1 MKTIRIFTMAAAALI
16 LAACGNE
23 EFIENVEN
31 GAAEQLVPMTFTANM
46 PQTRTYL
53 SGGTNV
59 HWSKGDEIALWDNT
73 DKRKFTATEI
83 DGSSAT
89 FTGMANSNYRYA
101 AFYPYSAVKAREA
114 VTFTFTLPAKQTA
127 KWKSFANNLA
137 PSFALVEAPETNLQ
151 FKNVCALVK
160 FYLGLTAI
168 DVKTVSLVARN
179 GEVLAGDLK
188 YKFTDE
194 SVVGAE
200 SNTSSRIDLSGP
212 FEPAIDYYFVV
223 RPCTLAEG
231 FSLYVEYNDGTL
243 KRTEVRKP
251 VTLKAGQILDIGA
264 PKNLRPYISQAIL
277 PEEMGTPNGDGSV
290 TLSDDDLIALEEI
303 KRLNLS
309 NKGLTN
315 LYGIEVYSN
324 LKYLT
329 CNDNP
334 GLTKIDVRNLT
345 KLEDLEC
352 ERNAALTELKVNG
365 LSNLKTLGCNQNQ
378 LTSLDLTGLTNLR
391 TLSCSQNQLTSLDLT
406 GLTSLEIF
414 YCHENKLTELD
425 ISMLPA
431 LNMLVCGK
439 QELPSS
445 ADFLHLYMTEEQ
457 YSGIWCNHNQGWAEN
472 VGVVA
477 YVK

>member
-59 HWSKGDEIALWDNT
+59 HWSEGDEIALWDNT

-89 FTGMANSNYRYA
+89 FTGEANSNNRYA
-101 AFYPYSAVKAREA
+101 AFYPYSAVKACDG

-127 KWKSFANNLA
+127 KKYSFANNLA
-137 PSFALVEAPETNLQ
+137 PSFALVEAPDTDLQ

-160 FYLGLTAI
+160 FYIGLSAI

-212 FEPAIDYYFVV
+212 FEPAINYYFVV

-231 FSLYVEYNDGTL
+231 FSLLVEYNDGTL
-243 KRTEVRKP
+243 KRTDVRKP

-264 PKNLRPYISQAIL
+264 PKNLGPYISQAIL
-277 PEEMGTPNGDGSV
+277 PEGMGTPNGDGSV
-290 TLSDDDLIALEEI
+290 TLSDDEKEQLKAIERLDLSAEGV
-303 KRLNLS
+303 K
-309 NKGLTN
+309 N

-324 LKYLT
+324 LKYLFCT
-329 CNDNP
+329 DNP
-334 GLTKIDVRNLT
+334 GLTKIDVRKLT
-345 KLEDLEC
+345 KLETLDC
-352 ERNAALTELKVNG
+352 KRSALTELNVTG
-365 LSNLKTLGCNQNQ
+365 LTNLRTLNCTENQ

-391 TLSCSQNQLTSLDLT
+391 TLSCSSNKLSELNLT

-414 YCHENKLTELD
+414 YCDKNWLTSLD

-431 LNMLVCGK
+431 LTTLRCGSQKEGSIWLRLV
-439 QELPSS
+439 
-445 ADFLHLYMTEEQ
+445 MTQDQ
-457 YSGIWCNHNQGWAEN
+457 YTTMWPYNEGFEGNEN
-472 VGVVA
+472 VTPS
-477 YVK
+477 VKK

>member
-59 HWSKGDEIALWDNT
+59 HWSEGDEIALWDNT

-89 FTGMANSNYRYA
+89 FTGEANSYYRYA

-160 FYLGLTAI
+160 FNLNLTAT

-200 SNTSSRIDLSGP
+200 SNISSRIDLSGT
-212 FEPAIDYYFVV
+212 FEPAADYYFVV

-231 FSLYVEYNDGTL
+231 FSLVIEYNDGSL

-264 PKNLRPYISQAIL
+264 PKNLGPYISQAIL
-277 PEEMGTPNGDGSV
+277 PEGMGTPNGDGSV
-290 TLSDDDLIALEEI
+290 TLSELDLIALEKIE
-303 KRLNLS
+303 RLDLSGKGLKNLS
-309 NKGLTN
+309 
-315 LYGIEVYSN
+315 GIEVYSN

-329 CNDNP
+329 CTHNKN
-334 GLTKIDVRNLT
+334 LTKIDVRKLT
-345 KLEDLEC
+345 KLETLYC
-352 ERNAALTELKVNG
+352 ESCALTELKVNG
-365 LSNLKTLGCNQNQ
+365 LSNLKRLSCEQNQ
-378 LTSLDLTGLTNLR
+378 LTELDLTGLSSLDLLDCYT
-391 TLSCSQNQLTSLDLT
+391 NQLTELNLS
-406 GLTSLEIF
+406 GLTSLVTLNC
-414 YCHENKLTELD
+414 YENKLTELD
-425 ISMLPA
+425 ITMLPA
-431 LNMLVCGK
+431 LNKLCCGK
-439 QELPSS
+439 QELPSGGD
-445 ADFLHLYMTEEQ
+445 ALFLYMTKEQ
-457 YSGIWCNHNQGWAEN
+457 YSTMWLDNRGWAEN
-472 VGVVA
+472 EGVRA
-477 YVK
+477 YKK

>member
-59 HWSKGDEIALWDNT
+59 HWSEGDEIALWDNT

-160 FYLGLTAI
+160 FYIGLSAI

-231 FSLYVEYNDGTL
+231 FSLLVEYNDGTL

-264 PKNLRPYISQAIL
+264 PKNLGPYISQAIL
-277 PEEMGTPNGDGSV
+277 PEGMGTPNGDGSV
-290 TLSDDDLIALEEI
+290 TLSELDLIALEEI
-303 KRLNLS
+303 EGLDLS
-309 NKGLTN
+309 GKGLKN

-324 LKYLT
+324 LKYLF
-329 CNDNP
+329 CSGNKS
-334 GLTKIDVRNLT
+334 LTKIDVRKLT
-345 KLEDLEC
+345 KLETLEC
-352 ERNAALTELKVNG
+352 ESCALTELNVTG
-365 LSNLKTLGCNQNQ
+365 LTNLRRLSCAENQ

-406 GLTSLEIF
+406 GLTSLAIF
-414 YCHENKLTELD
+414 YCHENRMTHLD
-425 ISMLPA
+425 ITMLPA
-431 LNMLVCGK
+431 LDKLMCGK
-439 QELPSS
+439 QTNGSQGQLI
-445 ADFLHLYMTEEQ
+445 LLMTSEQ
-457 YSGIWCNHNQGWAEN
+457 YTNMWSAQGYVEN
-472 VGVVA
+472 TGVLPVP
-477 YVK
+477 K

>member
-59 HWSKGDEIALWDNT
+59 HWSEGDEIALWDDT

-89 FTGMANSNYRYA
+89 FTGEANSNYRYA
-101 AFYPYSAVKAREA
+101 AFYPYSAVKACDG

-127 KWKSFANNLA
+127 KKTSFANNLA

-160 FYLGLTAI
+160 FRLGITAT

-188 YKFTDE
+188 YKFTDG

-200 SNTSSRIDLSGP
+200 SNISSRIDLSGP
-212 FEPAIDYYFVV
+212 FKPAIDYYFVV
-223 RPCTLAEG
+223 RPCTLTGG
-231 FSLYVEYNDGTL
+231 FNLYVEYNDGTL
-243 KRTEVRKP
+243 KRTDVRHS
-251 VTLKAGQILDIGA
+251 VRLEAGKILDIGG
-264 PKNLRPYISQAIL
+264 PKNLEPYISEAIV
-277 PEEMGTPNGDGSV
+277 PEGMGTPNGDGSV
-290 TLSDDDLIALEEI
+290 TLSNDEKEQLKARESLT
-303 KRLNLS
+303 LS
-309 NKGLTN
+309 GKGLTN

-324 LKYLT
+324 LKSLT
-329 CNDNP
+329 CTANP
-334 GLTKIDVRNLT
+334 GLTKIDVRKLT
-345 KLEDLEC
+345 KLEILEC
-352 ERNAALTELKVNG
+352 TRNGLTELKVNG
-365 LSNLKTLGCNQNQ
+365 LSNLRWFYCAENK
-378 LTSLDLTGLTNLR
+378 LTELDV
-391 TLSCSQNQLTSLDLT
+391 S
-406 GLTSLEIF
+406 GLTSLSRF
-414 YCHENKLTELD
+414 YCERNRLTSLNLAGLTSLLIFNCFENKLTELD

-431 LNMLVCGK
+431 LNKLRCGK
-439 QELPSS
+439 QELPSGVS
-445 ADFLHLYMTEEQ
+445 ALSLYMTEEQ
-457 YSGIWCNHNQGWAEN
+457 YSTMWPDNRGWTEN
-472 VGVVA
+472 YGVRA
-477 YVK
+477 YTK

>member
-59 HWSKGDEIALWDNT
+59 HWSEGDEIALWDNT

-89 FTGMANSNYRYA
+89 FTGEANSYYRYA
-101 AFYPYSAVKAREA
+101 AFYPYSAVKARDG

-127 KWKSFANNLA
+127 KWRSFANNLA

-160 FYLGLTAI
+160 FNLNLTAADI
-168 DVKTVSLVARN
+168 KTVSLVARN

-200 SNTSSRIDLSGP
+200 SNTRSRIDLSGP
-212 FEPAIDYYFVV
+212 FEPAADYYFVV

-231 FSLYVEYNDGTL
+231 FSLLIEYNDGTL

-264 PKNLRPYISQAIL
+264 PKNLGPYISQAIL
-277 PEEMGTPNGDGSV
+277 PEGMGTPNGDGSV
-290 TLSDDDLIALEEI
+290 TLSELDLIALEEI
-303 KRLNLS
+303 ERLDLS
-309 NKGLTN
+309 GKGLTN
-315 LYGIEVYSN
+315 LSGIEVYSN
-324 LKYLT
+324 LKYLYCT
-329 CNDNP
+329 HNKN
-334 GLTKIDVRNLT
+334 LTKIDVRKLT
-345 KLEDLEC
+345 KLETLYC
-352 ERNAALTELKVNG
+352 ASCALTELKVNG
-365 LSNLKTLGCNQNQ
+365 LSNLQRLSCELNQ
-378 LTSLDLTGLTNLR
+378 LTELDLTGLSSLDLLDCYT
-391 TLSCSQNQLTSLDLT
+391 NQLTELNLS
-406 GLTSLEIF
+406 GLTSLVTLNC
-414 YCHENKLTELD
+414 YENKLTELD

-431 LNMLVCGK
+431 LRKLRCGN
-439 QELPSS
+439 QYGNLR
-445 ADFLHLYMTEEQ
+445 LYMTEEQ
-457 YSGIWCNHNQGWAEN
+457 YSGMWETEKTFPDNLK
-472 VGVVA
+472 VGA
-477 YVK
+477 YIK

>member
-1 MKTIRIFTMAAAALI
+1 MAAAALI

-59 HWSKGDEIALWDNT
+59 HWSEGDEIALWDNT

-127 KWKSFANNLA
+127 KWRSFANNLA

-160 FYLGLTAI
+160 FYIGLSAI

-200 SNTSSRIDLSGP
+200 SRTSSRIDLSGP
-212 FEPAIDYYFVV
+212 FEPAADYYFVV

-231 FSLYVEYNDGTL
+231 FSLVIEYNDGTL

-264 PKNLRPYISQAIL
+264 PKNLGPYISQAIV
-277 PEEMGTPNGDGSV
+277 PEGMGTPNGDGSV
-290 TLSDDDLIALEEI
+290 TLSELDLIALEEI
-303 KRLNLS
+303 ERLDLS
-309 NKGLTN
+309 AKGLTN
-315 LYGIEVYSN
+315 LSGIEVYSN
-324 LKYLT
+324 LKYLYCT
-329 CNDNP
+329 GNKS
-334 GLTKIDVRNLT
+334 LTKIDVRKLT
-345 KLEDLEC
+345 KLETLYC
-352 ERNAALTELKVNG
+352 ESCALTELKVNG
-365 LSNLKTLGCNQNQ
+365 LSNLRRLSCEQNR
-378 LTSLDLTGLTNLR
+378 LTELDLTGLSSLDLLYCYT
-391 TLSCSQNQLTSLDLT
+391 NQLTELNLS
-406 GLTSLEIF
+406 GLTSLVTLNC
-414 YCHENKLTELD
+414 YENKLTELD

-431 LNMLVCGK
+431 LNKLSCGK
-439 QELPSS
+439 QELPSGVY
-445 ADFLHLYMTEEQ
+445 ALALYMTEEQ
-457 YSGIWCNHNQGWAEN
+457 YSTMWPDNQGWAEN
-472 VGVVA
+472 YGVRA

>member
-53 SGGTNV
+53 SDGLNV
-59 HWSKGDEIALWDNT
+59 HWSEGDEIALWDDT

-101 AFYPYSAVKAREA
+101 AFYPYSAVKARDG

-127 KWKSFANNLA
+127 KWNSFDNNLA

-160 FYLGLTAI
+160 FYIGLSAI

-200 SNTSSRIDLSGP
+200 SNISSRIDLSGP

-223 RPCTLAEG
+223 RPCTMLRASAC
-231 FSLYVEYNDGTL
+231 SLSTMTAPSNA
-243 KRTEVRKP
+243 RTSATRCVS
-251 VTLKAGQILDIGA
+251 
-264 PKNLRPYISQAIL
+264 RP
-277 PEEMGTPNGDGSV
+277 D
-290 TLSDDDLIALEEI
+290 
-303 KRLNLS
+303 K
-309 NKGLTN
+309 
-315 LYGIEVYSN
+315 
-324 LKYLT
+324 
-329 CNDNP
+329 
-334 GLTKIDVRNLT
+334 
-345 KLEDLEC
+345 
-352 ERNAALTELKVNG
+352 
-365 LSNLKTLGCNQNQ
+365 
-378 LTSLDLTGLTNLR
+378 
-391 TLSCSQNQLTSLDLT
+391 
-406 GLTSLEIF
+406 
-414 YCHENKLTELD
+414 
-425 ISMLPA
+425 
-431 LNMLVCGK
+431 
-439 QELPSS
+439 SS
-445 ADFLHLYMTEEQ
+445 T
-457 YSGIWCNHNQGWAEN
+457 
-472 VGVVA
+472 
-477 YVK
+477 

>member
-59 HWSKGDEIALWDNT
+59 HWSEGDEIALWDNT

-127 KWKSFANNLA
+127 KWNSFANNLA

-160 FYLGLTAI
+160 FYIGLSAI
-168 DVKTVSLVARN
+168 DVKTVSLVALN

-231 FSLYVEYNDGTL
+231 FSLLVEYNDGTL

-264 PKNLRPYISQAIL
+264 PKNLGPYISQAIL
-277 PEEMGTPNGDGSV
+277 PEGMGTPNGDGSV
-290 TLSDDDLIALEEI
+290 TLSELDLIALEKIE
-303 KRLNLS
+303 RLDLS
-309 NKGLTN
+309 NKGLKN

-324 LKYLT
+324 LKYLYCT
-329 CNDNP
+329 DNP
-334 GLTKIDVRNLT
+334 GLTKIDVRKLT
-345 KLEDLEC
+345 KLETLRC
-352 ERNAALTELKVNG
+352 QSCALTELNVTG
-365 LSNLKTLGCNQNQ
+365 LSNLQVLSCAINQ

-414 YCHENKLTELD
+414 YCHENRMTHLD
-425 ISMLPA
+425 ITMLPA
-431 LNMLVCGK
+431 LRMLMCGK
-439 QELPSS
+439 QKNGNQGQLI
-445 ADFLHLYMTEEQ
+445 LIMTSEQ
-457 YSGIWCNHNQGWAEN
+457 YTNMWSAQGYEEN
-472 VGVVA
+472 TGVLPA
-477 YVK
+477 LK

>member
-89 FTGMANSNYRYA
+89 FTGMANSNFRYA

-160 FYLGLTAI
+160 FYIGLSAI

-231 FSLYVEYNDGTL
+231 FSLVIEYNDGTL

-264 PKNLRPYISQAIL
+264 PKNLGPYISEAIV
-277 PEEMGTPNGDGSV
+277 PEGMGTPNGDGSV
-290 TLSDDDLIALEEI
+290 TLSELDLIALEKIE
-303 KRLNLS
+303 RLDLSGKGLKNLS
-309 NKGLTN
+309 
-315 LYGIEVYSN
+315 GIEVYSN

-329 CNDNP
+329 CTGNKS
-334 GLTKIDVRNLT
+334 LTKIDVRKLT
-345 KLEDLEC
+345 KLESLRC
-352 ERNAALTELKVNG
+352 QSCALTELNVTG
-365 LSNLKTLGCNQNQ
+365 LSNLQVF
-378 LTSLDLTGLTNLR
+378 
-391 TLSCSQNQLTSLDLT
+391 SCSQNQLTTLDVS
-406 GLTSLEIF
+406 GLTQ
-414 YCHENKLTELD
+414 LTTLWCYSNNLTALD
-425 ISMLPA
+425 ITQLSGLST
-431 LNMLVCGK
+431 LYCGSQNDGRILTLTLTAAQK
-439 QELPSS
+439 TTWDS
-445 ADFLHLYMTEEQ
+445 AWSYESD
-457 YSGIWCNHNQGWAEN
+457 N
-472 VGVVA
+472 VRVNPVV
-477 YVK
+477 K

>member
-1 MKTIRIFTMAAAALI
+1 MAAAALI

-59 HWSKGDEIALWDNT
+59 HWSEGDEIALWDDT
-73 DKRKFTATEI
+73 DMRKFTATEI

-127 KWKSFANNLA
+127 KWKSFDNNLA

-151 FKNVCALVK
+151 FKNACALVK
-160 FYLGLTAI
+160 FYLNLTAI

-179 GEVLAGDLK
+179 GEVLAGTMSLNLERGELIPDV
-188 YKFTDE
+188 D
-194 SVVGAE
+194 S
-200 SNTSSRIDLSGP
+200 SSRIDLSGP
-212 FEPAIDYYFVV
+212 FEPAADYYFVV

-243 KRTEVRKP
+243 KRTDVRHS
-251 VTLKAGQILDIGA
+251 VRLEAGKILDIGA
-264 PKNLRPYISQAIL
+264 PKNLEPYISEAIV
-277 PEEMGTPNGDGSV
+277 PEGMGTPNGDGSV
-290 TLSDDDLIALEEI
+290 TLSDDEKEQLKAIE
-303 KRLNLS
+303 RLDLS
-309 NKGLTN
+309 NKGLKN

-329 CNDNP
+329 CTDNKS
-334 GLTKIDVRNLT
+334 LTKMDVRKLT
-345 KLEDLEC
+345 KLETLDC
-352 ERNAALTELKVNG
+352 DRNALTELKVNG
-365 LSNLKTLGCNQNQ
+365 LSNLWRILCAENKLTELDVSGLTSLSQLYCERNQ
-378 LTSLDLTGLTNLR
+378 LTSLNL
-391 TLSCSQNQLTSLDLT
+391 S
-406 GLTSLEIF
+406 GLTSLVTLNC
-414 YCHENKLTELD
+414 YENKLTELD

-431 LNMLVCGK
+431 LTELKCGK
-439 QELPSS
+439 QELPSGVYALS
-445 ADFLHLYMTEEQ
+445 LYMTEEQ
-457 YSGIWCNHNQGWAEN
+457 YSTMWPDNQGWAEN
-472 VGVVA
+472 LDVRA
-477 YVK
+477 YKK

>member
-73 DKRKFTATEI
+73 AKRKFTATEI

-127 KWKSFANNLA
+127 KWNSFANNLA

-160 FYLGLTAI
+160 FYIGLSAI

-200 SNTSSRIDLSGP
+200 SNISSRIDLSGP
-212 FEPAIDYYFVV
+212 FEPAADYYFVV
-223 RPCTLAEG
+223 RPCTMLKG

-243 KRTEVRKP
+243 KRTDVRHS
-251 VTLKAGQILDIGA
+251 VRLEAGKILDIGA
-264 PKNLRPYISQAIL
+264 PKNLEPYISEAIV
-277 PEEMGTPNGDGSV
+277 PEGMGTSNGDGSV
-290 TLSDDDLIALEEI
+290 TLSDDEKEQLKAIETLDLSGKGL
-303 KRLNLS
+303 KNLS
-309 NKGLTN
+309 
-315 LYGIEVYSN
+315 GIEVYSN
-324 LKYLT
+324 LKYLYCT
-329 CNDNP
+329 DNP
-334 GLTKIDVRNLT
+334 GLTKIDVRKLT
-345 KLEDLEC
+345 KLEILDC
-352 ERNAALTELKVNG
+352 ARNALTELKVNG
-365 LSNLKTLGCNQNQ
+365 LSNLWV
-378 LTSLDLTGLTNLR
+378 
-391 TLSCSQNQLTSLDLT
+391 LSCSQNQLTSLDLT
-406 GLTSLEIF
+406 GLTSLKIF
-414 YCHENKLTELD
+414 YCHENRMTHLD
-425 ISMLPA
+425 ITMLPA
-431 LNMLVCGK
+431 LTKLKCGK
-439 QELPSS
+439 QELPSGVYALS
-445 ADFLHLYMTEEQ
+445 LYMTEEQ
-457 YSGIWCNHNQGWAEN
+457 YSTMWPDNQGWTEN
-472 VGVVA
+472 TGVTTDL
-477 YVK
+477 K

>member
-59 HWSKGDEIALWDNT
+59 HWSEGDAIALWDNT
-73 DKRKFTATEI
+73 YMRRFTATEI

-89 FTGMANSNYRYA
+89 FTGEANSYNRYA
-101 AFYPYSAVKAREA
+101 AFYPYSAARTRDG
-114 VTFTFTLPAKQTA
+114 VTFTFALPAKQTA
-127 KWKSFANNLA
+127 KWKSFDNNLA

-160 FYLGLTAI
+160 FYIGLSAI

-200 SNTSSRIDLSGP
+200 SNISSRIDLSGP

-231 FSLYVEYNDGTL
+231 FSLLVEYNDGTL
-243 KRTEVRKP
+243 KRTDVRKP

-264 PKNLRPYISQAIL
+264 PKNLEPYISEAIV
-277 PEEMGTPNGDGSV
+277 PEGMGTPNGDGSV
-290 TLSDDDLIALEEI
+290 TLSDDEKEQLKAIERLDLSAE
-303 KRLNLS
+303 
-309 NKGLTN
+309 GLKN

-324 LKYLT
+324 LKYLYCT
-329 CNDNP
+329 DNP
-334 GLTKIDVRNLT
+334 GLTKIDVRKLT
-345 KLEDLEC
+345 KLETLDC
-352 ERNAALTELKVNG
+352 KRSALTELNVTG
-365 LSNLKTLGCNQNQ
+365 LSNLQVLNCAENQ
-378 LTSLDLTGLTNLR
+378 LTELDLTGLTNLR
-391 TLSCSQNQLTSLDLT
+391 TLSCAINKLSELNLT

-414 YCHENKLTELD
+414 YCNENWLTSLD

-431 LNMLVCGK
+431 LTTLRCGSQKEGSIWLRLV
-439 QELPSS
+439 
-445 ADFLHLYMTEEQ
+445 MTQEQ
-457 YSGIWCNHNQGWAEN
+457 YTTMWPYNEGFEGNEN
-472 VGVVA
+472 VTPS
-477 YVK
+477 VKK

>member
-59 HWSKGDEIALWDNT
+59 HWSEGDEIALWDNT

-89 FTGMANSNYRYA
+89 FTGMANSNNRYA
-101 AFYPYSAVKAREA
+101 AFYPYSAVKARDG

-160 FYLGLTAI
+160 FNLNLTAT

-200 SNTSSRIDLSGP
+200 SNISSRIDLSGP
-212 FEPAIDYYFVV
+212 FEPAADYYFVV
-223 RPCTLAEG
+223 RPCTMLRG
-231 FSLYVEYNDGTL
+231 FNLYVEYNDGTL
-243 KRTEVRKP
+243 KRTDVRHS
-251 VTLKAGQILDIGA
+251 VRLEAGKILDIGA
-264 PKNLRPYISQAIL
+264 PKNLEPYISEAIV
-277 PEEMGTPNGDGSV
+277 PEGMGTPNGDGSV
-290 TLSDDDLIALEEI
+290 TLSDDEKEQLKAREGLT
-303 KRLNLS
+303 LS
-309 NKGLTN
+309 AKGVTN

-324 LKYLT
+324 LRSLICT
-329 CNDNP
+329 DNP
-334 GLTKIDVRNLT
+334 GLTKIDVRKLT
-345 KLEDLEC
+345 KLKILDC
-352 ERNAALTELKVNG
+352 KKNALTELKVNG
-365 LSNLKTLGCNQNQ
+365 LSNLWRFTCAENK
-378 LTSLDLTGLTNLR
+378 LTELDV
-391 TLSCSQNQLTSLDLT
+391 S
-406 GLTSLEIF
+406 GLTSLSQFNCERNRLTSLNLAGLTSLVILNC
-414 YCHENKLTELD
+414 YENKLTELD
-425 ISMLPA
+425 ITMLPA
-431 LNMLVCGK
+431 LNKLSCGK
-439 QELPSS
+439 QELPSG
-445 ADFLHLYMTEEQ
+445 ADALSLYMTEEQ
-457 YSGIWCNHNQGWAEN
+457 YSTMWPDNQGWAEN
-472 VGVVA
+472 YRVRA
-477 YVK
+477 YIK

>member
-59 HWSKGDEIALWDNT
+59 HWSEGDEIALWDNT

-89 FTGMANSNYRYA
+89 FTGMANSNDRYV

-127 KWKSFANNLA
+127 KWKSFDNNLA

-160 FYLGLTAI
+160 FNLNLTAADI
-168 DVKTVSLVARN
+168 KTVSLVARN

-200 SNTSSRIDLSGP
+200 SNTRSRIDLSGP
-212 FEPAIDYYFVV
+212 FEAAADYYFVV

-231 FSLYVEYNDGTL
+231 FSLLVEYNDGTL
-243 KRTEVRKP
+243 KRAEVRKP
-251 VTLKAGQILDIGA
+251 VTLKAGKILDIGM
-264 PKNLRPYISQAIL
+264 PQSHLGPYISQAIL
-277 PEEMGTPNGDGSV
+277 PEGMGTPNGDGSV
-290 TLSDDDLIALEEI
+290 TLSELDLIALEKIE
-303 KRLNLS
+303 RLDLS
-309 NKGLTN
+309 GKGLTN
-315 LYGIEVYSN
+315 LSGIEVYSN

-329 CNDNP
+329 CIGNKS
-334 GLTKIDVRNLT
+334 LTKIDVRKLT
-345 KLEDLEC
+345 KLETLYC
-352 ERNAALTELKVNG
+352 ASCALTELKVNG
-365 LSNLKTLGCNQNQ
+365 LSNLRRLSCEQNQ
-378 LTSLDLTGLTNLR
+378 LTELDLTGLSSLDLLDCYR
-391 TLSCSQNQLTSLDLT
+391 NQLTELDLS
-406 GLTSLEIF
+406 GLTSLVTLNC
-414 YCHENKLTELD
+414 YENKLTELD

-431 LNMLVCGK
+431 LNKLKCGN
-439 QELPSS
+439 QSGGLC
-445 ADFLHLYMTEEQ
+445 LYMTEEQ
-457 YSGIWCNHNQGWAEN
+457 YSGMWETENTFPDNRN
-472 VGVVA
+472 VGA
-477 YVK
+477 YIK

>member
-1 MKTIRIFTMAAAALI
+1 MAAAALI

-59 HWSKGDEIALWDNT
+59 HWSEGDEIALWDNT

-127 KWKSFANNLA
+127 KWKSFDNNLA

-160 FYLGLTAI
+160 FYIGLSAI

-231 FSLYVEYNDGTL
+231 FSLLVEYNDGTL

-290 TLSDDDLIALEEI
+290 TLSELDLIALEEI
-303 KRLNLS
+303 ETLDLS
-309 NKGLTN
+309 NKGLKN

-324 LKYLT
+324 LKYLF

-334 GLTKIDVRNLT
+334 GLTKIDVRKLT
-345 KLEDLEC
+345 KLERLEC
-352 ERNAALTELKVNG
+352 GRNALTELKVTG
-365 LSNLKTLGCNQNQ
+365 LSNLQVLSCSQNQ

-414 YCHENKLTELD
+414 YCHENRMTHLD
-425 ISMLPA
+425 ITMLPA
-431 LNMLVCGK
+431 LTKVYCGSQK
-439 QELPSS
+439 EG
-445 ADFLHLYMTEEQ
+445 
-457 YSGIWCNHNQGWAEN
+457 SGIWLLLVMTQEQYTTMWPYNEGFEGNEF
-472 VGVVA
+472 VTPS
-477 YVK
+477 VKE

>member
-1 MKTIRIFTMAAAALI
+1 MAAAALI

-59 HWSKGDEIALWDNT
+59 HWSEGDEIALWDNT

-89 FTGMANSNYRYA
+89 FTGMANSNFRYA

-127 KWKSFANNLA
+127 KRNSFANNLA

-160 FYLGLTAI
+160 FYIGLSAI

-188 YKFTDE
+188 YKFTEE

-212 FEPAIDYYFVV
+212 FEPAIHYYFVV
-223 RPCTLAEG
+223 RPCTLEEG
-231 FSLYVEYNDGTL
+231 FSLLVEYNDGTL

-264 PKNLRPYISQAIL
+264 PKNLKRYISQAIL
-277 PEEMGTPNGDGSV
+277 PEGIGTPNGDGSV
-290 TLSDDDLIALEEI
+290 ALSELDLIALEEI
-303 KRLNLS
+303 KRLDLS

-324 LKYLT
+324 LKYLYCT
-329 CNDNP
+329 DNP
-334 GLTKIDVRNLT
+334 GLTKIDVSKLT
-345 KLEDLEC
+345 KLESLEC
-352 ERNAALTELKVNG
+352 DRNALTELKVNG
-365 LSNLKTLGCNQNQ
+365 LSNLQVLSCNKNK

-391 TLSCSQNQLTSLDLT
+391 TLSCSHNQLTSLDLT
-406 GLTSLEIF
+406 GLTSLEIL
-414 YCHENKLTELD
+414 YCHENRMTHLD
-425 ISMLPA
+425 ITMLPA
-431 LNMLVCGK
+431 LTTLMCGK
-439 QELPSS
+439 QTKTNGSL
-445 ADFLHLYMTEEQ
+445 AKLILIMTSEQ
-457 YSGIWCNHNQGWAEN
+457 YTNMWPAQGYEEN
-472 VGVVA
+472 TGVMPVPE
-477 YVK
+477 

>member
-59 HWSKGDEIALWDNT
+59 HWSEGDEIALWDNT

-127 KWKSFANNLA
+127 KWKSFDNNLA

-160 FYLGLTAI
+160 FYIGLSAI

-231 FSLYVEYNDGTL
+231 FSLLVEYNDGTL

-277 PEEMGTPNGDGSV
+277 PEGMGTPNGDGSV
-290 TLSDDDLIALEEI
+290 TLSELDLIALEEI
-303 KRLNLS
+303 QRLDLS

-324 LKYLT
+324 LKYLY
-329 CNDNP
+329 CKDNP
-334 GLTKIDVRNLT
+334 GLTKIDVRKLT
-345 KLEDLEC
+345 KLELLYC
-352 ERNAALTELKVNG
+352 ERNALTELKVNG
-365 LSNLKTLGCNQNQ
+365 LSNLQVLSCSQNQ

-391 TLSCSQNQLTSLDLT
+391 TLSCAINQLTSLDLT

-414 YCHENKLTELD
+414 YCHENRMTHLD
-425 ISMLPA
+425 ITMLPA
-431 LNMLVCGK
+431 LTTLMCGK
-439 QELPSS
+439 QKKRLVLILTS
-445 ADFLHLYMTEEQ
+445 EQ
-457 YSGIWCNHNQGWAEN
+457 YTDMWSKNKGYVENTGITTAL
-472 VGVVA
+472 
-477 YVK
+477 K

>member
-59 HWSKGDEIALWDNT
+59 HWSEGDEIALWDNT

-89 FTGMANSNYRYA
+89 FTGMANSYYRYA

-127 KWKSFANNLA
+127 KWRSFANNLA

-160 FYLGLTAI
+160 FNLNLNAI
-168 DVKTVSLVARN
+168 NVKTVSLVARN

-223 RPCTLAEG
+223 RPCTMLKG

-243 KRTEVRKP
+243 KRTDVRHS
-251 VTLKAGQILDIGA
+251 VRLEAGKILDIGA
-264 PKNLRPYISQAIL
+264 PKNLEPYISEAIV
-277 PEEMGTPNGDGSV
+277 PEGMGTSNGDGSV
-290 TLSDDDLIALEEI
+290 TLSDDEKEQLKAIETLELSG
-303 KRLNLS
+303 KGLKNLS
-309 NKGLTN
+309 
-315 LYGIEVYSN
+315 GIEVYSN
-324 LKYLT
+324 LKYLF
-329 CNDNP
+329 CSGNKS
-334 GLTKIDVRNLT
+334 LTKIDVRKLT
-345 KLEDLEC
+345 KLEILEC
-352 ERNAALTELKVNG
+352 ESCALTELKVNG
-365 LSNLKTLGCNQNQ
+365 LSNLKRFLCAENKLTSLDVSGLTKLGLLYCYRNQ
-378 LTSLDLTGLTNLR
+378 LTSLNLAGVTSLV
-391 TLSCSQNQLTSLDLT
+391 TLSCHT
-406 GLTSLEIF
+406 
-414 YCHENKLTELD
+414 NKLTELD

-431 LNMLVCGK
+431 LNELRCGN
-439 QELPSS
+439 QYGNLR
-445 ADFLHLYMTEEQ
+445 LYMTEEQ
-457 YSGIWCNHNQGWAEN
+457 YSGMWETEKTYPDNRN
-472 VGVVA
+472 VGA
-477 YVK
+477 YIK

>member
-1 MKTIRIFTMAAAALI
+1 MAAAALI

-59 HWSKGDEIALWDNT
+59 HWSEGDAIALWDDT

-89 FTGMANSNYRYA
+89 FAGEANSNNRYA

-114 VTFTFTLPAKQTA
+114 DTFTFTLPAKQTA
-127 KWKSFANNLA
+127 KWKSFDNNLA

-160 FYLGLTAI
+160 FYIGLSAI

-223 RPCTLAEG
+223 RPCTLAGG
-231 FSLYVEYNDGTL
+231 FSLVVEYNDGTL

-264 PKNLRPYISQAIL
+264 PKNLEPYISEAIV
-277 PEEMGTPNGDGSV
+277 PEGMGTPNGDGSV
-290 TLSDDDLIALEEI
+290 TLSDDEKEQLKAIE
-303 KRLNLS
+303 RLDLS
-309 NKGLTN
+309 NIELTN

-334 GLTKIDVRNLT
+334 RLTKIDVRKLT
-345 KLEDLEC
+345 KLERLEC
-352 ERNAALTELKVNG
+352 DRNALTELKVNG
-365 LSNLKTLGCNQNQ
+365 LTNLWVLSCEENQ

-391 TLSCSQNQLTSLDLT
+391 TLSCAINKLSELDLT

-414 YCHENKLTELD
+414 YCHKNWLTHLD
-425 ISMLPA
+425 ITMLPA
-431 LNMLVCGK
+431 LTTLMCGDQKQRLV
-439 QELPSS
+439 LILTS
-445 ADFLHLYMTEEQ
+445 EQ
-457 YSGIWCNHNQGWAEN
+457 YTDMWIYNQGYVEN
-472 VGVVA
+472 TGVTA
-477 YVK
+477 AMQ

>member
-1 MKTIRIFTMAAAALI
+1 MAAAALI

-53 SGGTNV
+53 SEGTNV
-59 HWSKGDEIALWDNT
+59 HWSKGDEIALWDDT

-89 FTGMANSNYRYA
+89 FTGMANSTYRYA

-127 KWKSFANNLA
+127 KWKSFDNNLA

-160 FYLGLTAI
+160 FYIGLSAI

-188 YKFTDE
+188 YKFTEE

-212 FEPAIDYYFVV
+212 FEPAADYYFVV
-223 RPCTLAEG
+223 RPCTLAGG
-231 FSLYVEYNDGTL
+231 FSLVIEYNDGTL

-264 PKNLRPYISQAIL
+264 PKNLGPYISQAIL
-277 PEEMGTPNGDGSV
+277 PEGMGTPNGDGSV
-290 TLSDDDLIALEEI
+290 TLSELDLIALEEI
-303 KRLNLS
+303 ERLDLSGKGLKNLS
-309 NKGLTN
+309 
-315 LYGIEVYSN
+315 GIEVYSN

-329 CNDNP
+329 CIGNKS
-334 GLTKIDVRNLT
+334 LTKIDVRKLT
-345 KLEDLEC
+345 KLETLYC
-352 ERNAALTELKVNG
+352 ASCALTELKVNG
-365 LSNLKTLGCNQNQ
+365 LSNLRRLSCEQNQ
-378 LTSLDLTGLTNLR
+378 LTELDLTGLSSLDLLDCYT
-391 TLSCSQNQLTSLDLT
+391 NQLTELNLS
-406 GLTSLEIF
+406 GLTSLVTLNC
-414 YCHENKLTELD
+414 YENKLTKLD
-425 ISMLPA
+425 ITMLPA
-431 LNMLVCGK
+431 LNKLCCGK
-439 QELPSS
+439 QELPSGVY
-445 ADFLHLYMTEEQ
+445 ALGLYMTEEQ
-457 YSGIWCNHNQGWAEN
+457 YSTMWPNNEGWAEN
-472 VGVVA
+472 EGVQA
-477 YVK
+477 YKK

>member
-59 HWSKGDEIALWDNT
+59 HWSKGDEIALWDDT

-101 AFYPYSAVKAREA
+101 AFYPYSAARTRDGD
-114 VTFTFTLPAKQTA
+114 TFTFTLPAKQTA
-127 KWKSFANNLA
+127 KWKSFDNNLA

-160 FYLGLTAI
+160 FYIGLSAV

-200 SNTSSRIDLSGP
+200 SNISSRIDLSGP

-231 FSLYVEYNDGTL
+231 FNLYVEYNDGTL

-251 VTLKAGQILDIGA
+251 VTLEAGQILDIGA
-264 PKNLRPYISQAIL
+264 PKNLEPYISEAIV
-277 PEEMGTPNGDGSV
+277 PEGMGTPNGDGSV
-290 TLSDDDLIALEEI
+290 TLSELDLIALEKIE
-303 KRLNLS
+303 RLDLS
-309 NKGLTN
+309 AEGLKN

-324 LKYLT
+324 LKYLYCT
-329 CNDNP
+329 DNP
-334 GLTKIDVRNLT
+334 GLTKIDVRKLT
-345 KLEDLEC
+345 KLETLRC
-352 ERNAALTELKVNG
+352 QSCALTELNVTG
-365 LSNLKTLGCNQNQ
+365 LSNLQVLSCSQNQ

-391 TLSCSQNQLTSLDLT
+391 TLSCAINQLTSLDLT

-414 YCHENKLTELD
+414 YCHENRMTHLD
-425 ISMLPA
+425 ITMLPA
-431 LNMLVCGK
+431 LTTLMCGK
-439 QELPSS
+439 QTNGNRGQLI
-445 ADFLHLYMTEEQ
+445 LIMTSEQ
-457 YSGIWCNHNQGWAEN
+457 YTNMWSAQGYVEN
-472 VGVVA
+472 TGVLPVP
-477 YVK
+477 K

>member
-1 MKTIRIFTMAAAALI
+1 MKTIRIFTLAAAALI

-59 HWSKGDEIALWDNT
+59 HWSEGDEIALWDNT

-89 FTGMANSNYRYA
+89 FTGMANSYYRYA
-101 AFYPYSAVKAREA
+101 AFYPYSAVKARDG

-127 KWKSFANNLA
+127 KWRSFANNLA

-160 FYLGLTAI
+160 FNLNLNAI
-168 DVKTVSLVARN
+168 NVKTVSLVARN

-200 SNTSSRIDLSGP
+200 SNISSRIDLSGP

-223 RPCTLAEG
+223 RPCTMLRG

-243 KRTEVRKP
+243 KRTDVRHS
-251 VTLKAGQILDIGA
+251 VRLEAGKILDIGA
-264 PKNLRPYISQAIL
+264 PKNLEPYISEAIV
-277 PEEMGTPNGDGSV
+277 PEGMGTSNGDGSV
-290 TLSDDDLIALEEI
+290 TLSDDEKEQLKAIESLD
-303 KRLNLS
+303 LS
-309 NKGLTN
+309 NKGVKN

-324 LKYLT
+324 LKSLNCT
-329 CNDNP
+329 DNKS
-334 GLTKIDVRNLT
+334 LTKIDVRKLT
-345 KLEDLEC
+345 KLKILYCD
-352 ERNAALTELKVNG
+352 RNALTELNVTG
-365 LSNLKTLGCNQNQ
+365 LSNLWRLTCAENKLTELDVSGLTSLDLLYCERNQ
-378 LTSLDLTGLTNLR
+378 LTSLNLA
-391 TLSCSQNQLTSLDLT
+391 
-406 GLTSLEIF
+406 GLTSLGIL
-414 YCHENKLTELD
+414 YCYENKLTELD

-431 LNMLVCGK
+431 LNELKCGK
-439 QELPSS
+439 QELPSGVYALS
-445 ADFLHLYMTEEQ
+445 LYMTEEQ
-457 YSGIWCNHNQGWAEN
+457 YSTMWPDNQGWAEN
-472 VGVVA
+472 YGVRA
-477 YVK
+477 YKK

>member
-59 HWSKGDEIALWDNT
+59 HWSEGDEIALWDNT

-89 FTGMANSNYRYA
+89 FTGEANSYYRYA
-101 AFYPYSAVKAREA
+101 AFYPYSAVKARDG

-127 KWKSFANNLA
+127 KKKSFANNLA

-160 FYLGLTAI
+160 FRLGLTAF

-212 FEPAIDYYFVV
+212 FEPGFDYYFVV
-223 RPCTLAEG
+223 RPCTMLRG

-243 KRTEVRKP
+243 KRTDVRHS
-251 VTLKAGQILDIGA
+251 VRLEAGKILDIVA
-264 PKNLRPYISQAIL
+264 PKNLEPYISEAIV
-277 PEEMGTPNGDGSV
+277 PEGMGTPNGDGSV

-391 TLSCSQNQLTSLDLT
+391 TLSCSSNQLTSLNLT

-414 YCHENKLTELD
+414 YCHKNKLTELD

-431 LNMLVCGK
+431 LNMLMCGK

-457 YSGIWCNHNQGWAEN
+457 YSGIWCNHNQGYPDN

>member
-127 KWKSFANNLA
+127 KWKSFDNNLA

-160 FYLGLTAI
+160 FYIGLSAI

-223 RPCTLAEG
+223 RPCTMLRG
-231 FSLYVEYNDGTL
+231 FSLLIEYNDGTL
-243 KRTEVRKP
+243 KRTDVRHS
-251 VTLKAGQILDIGA
+251 VRLEAGKILDIGA

-277 PEEMGTPNGDGSV
+277 PEGMGTPNGDGSV
-290 TLSDDDLIALEEI
+290 TLSELDLIALEEI
-303 KRLNLS
+303 ERLDLS
-309 NKGLTN
+309 AKGLKN

-324 LKYLT
+324 LKYLACT
-329 CNDNP
+329 GNKS
-334 GLTKIDVRNLT
+334 LTKIDVRKLT
-345 KLEDLEC
+345 KLETLYC
-352 ERNAALTELKVNG
+352 ESCALTGLKVNG
-365 LSNLKTLGCNQNQ
+365 LSNLRRLSCEQNQ
-378 LTSLDLTGLTNLR
+378 LTELDLTGLSSLDLLDCYT
-391 TLSCSQNQLTSLDLT
+391 NQLTELNLS
-406 GLTSLEIF
+406 GLTSLVTLNC
-414 YCHENKLTELD
+414 YENKLTELD

-431 LNMLVCGK
+431 LNKLCCGK
-439 QELPSS
+439 QELPSGVYALS
-445 ADFLHLYMTEEQ
+445 LYMTEEQ
-457 YSGIWCNHNQGWAEN
+457 YSTMWPDNQGWAEN
-472 VGVVA
+472 YGVRA
-477 YVK
+477 YKK

>member
-53 SGGTNV
+53 SEGTNV
-59 HWSKGDEIALWDNT
+59 HWSEGDEIALWDDT
-73 DKRKFTATEI
+73 DKRKFTAKDI

-89 FTGMANSNYRYA
+89 FTGEANSNYRYA
-101 AFYPYSAVKAREA
+101 AFYPYSAVKACDG

-160 FYLGLTAI
+160 FYIGLSAI

-200 SNTSSRIDLSGP
+200 SNISSRIDLSGP

-231 FSLYVEYNDGTL
+231 FNLLVEYNDGTL

-264 PKNLRPYISQAIL
+264 PKNLEPYISEAIV
-277 PEEMGTPNGDGSV
+277 PEGMGTPNGDGSV
-290 TLSDDDLIALEEI
+290 TLSELDLIALEKKE
-303 KRLNLS
+303 RLDLS
-309 NKGLTN
+309 AEGVKN

-324 LKYLT
+324 LKYLYCT
-329 CNDNP
+329 DNP
-334 GLTKIDVRNLT
+334 GLTKIDVRKLT
-345 KLEDLEC
+345 KLETLDC
-352 ERNAALTELKVNG
+352 KRSALTELNVTG
-365 LSNLKTLGCNQNQ
+365 LSNLQVLNCEQNQ
-378 LTSLDLTGLTNLR
+378 LTELDLTGLTNLR
-391 TLSCSQNQLTSLDLT
+391 TLSCSSNKLSELNLT

-414 YCHENKLTELD
+414 YCNKNWLSSLD

-431 LNMLVCGK
+431 LTTLRCGSQYEGSEHWLILV
-439 QELPSS
+439 
-445 ADFLHLYMTEEQ
+445 MTQEQ
-457 YSGIWCNHNQGWAEN
+457 YTTMWRYNEGFEGNEFVTTS
-472 VGVVA
+472 
-477 YVK
+477 VKK

>member
-73 DKRKFTATEI
+73 AKRKFTATEI

-160 FYLGLTAI
+160 FYIGLSAI

-200 SNTSSRIDLSGP
+200 SRTSSRIDLSGP

-223 RPCTLAEG
+223 RPCTLAGG
-231 FSLYVEYNDGTL
+231 FSLVIEYNDGTL

-264 PKNLRPYISQAIL
+264 PKNLGPYISHAIL
-277 PEEMGTPNGDGSV
+277 PVGMGTPNGDGSV
-290 TLSDDDLIALEEI
+290 TLSELDLIALEKIE
-303 KRLNLS
+303 RLDFS
-309 NKGLTN
+309 GKGLTN
-315 LYGIEVYSN
+315 LSGIEVYSN

-329 CNDNP
+329 CTYNP
-334 GLTKIDVRNLT
+334 VLTKIDVRKLT
-345 KLEDLEC
+345 KLETLYC
-352 ERNAALTELKVNG
+352 SNCALTGLKVNG
-365 LSNLKTLGCNQNQ
+365 LSNLRRLSCEQNQ
-378 LTSLDLTGLTNLR
+378 LTELDLTGLSSLDLLDCYT
-391 TLSCSQNQLTSLDLT
+391 NQLTELNLS
-406 GLTSLEIF
+406 GLTSLVTLNC
-414 YCHENKLTELD
+414 YENKLTKLD
-425 ISMLPA
+425 ITMLPA
-431 LNMLVCGK
+431 LNKLCCGK
-439 QELPSS
+439 QELPSGVY
-445 ADFLHLYMTEEQ
+445 ALGLYMTEEQ
-457 YSGIWCNHNQGWAEN
+457 YSTMWPDNQGWAEN
-472 VGVVA
+472 YGVQA
-477 YVK
+477 YKK

>member
-53 SGGTNV
+53 NGGKNV
-59 HWSKGDEIALWDNT
+59 HWSEGDEIALWDNT

-89 FTGMANSNYRYA
+89 FTGEANSNNRYA

-114 VTFTFTLPAKQTA
+114 DTFTFTLPAKQTA

-160 FYLGLTAI
+160 FYIGLSAI

-200 SNTSSRIDLSGP
+200 SNISSRIDLSGP

-231 FSLYVEYNDGTL
+231 FSLLVEYNDGTL
-243 KRTEVRKP
+243 KRTDVRHS
-251 VTLKAGQILDIGA
+251 VTLKAGKILDIGA
-264 PKNLRPYISQAIL
+264 PKNLEPYISEAIV
-277 PEEMGTPNGDGSV
+277 PEGMGTSNGDGSV
-290 TLSDDDLIALEEI
+290 TLSDDEKEQLKAIERLDLSAEGV
-303 KRLNLS
+303 K
-309 NKGLTN
+309 N

-324 LKYLT
+324 LKYLICT
-329 CNDNP
+329 DNP
-334 GLTKIDVRNLT
+334 GLTKIDVRKLT
-345 KLEDLEC
+345 KLETLDC
-352 ERNAALTELKVNG
+352 KRSALTELKVTG
-365 LSNLKTLGCNQNQ
+365 LSNLQVLSCEQNQ

-391 TLSCSQNQLTSLDLT
+391 TLSCSSNKLFELNLT

-414 YCHENKLTELD
+414 YCHKNWLSSLD

-431 LNMLVCGK
+431 LTTLRCGSQKEGSIWLRLV
-439 QELPSS
+439 
-445 ADFLHLYMTEEQ
+445 MTQEQ
-457 YSGIWCNHNQGWAEN
+457 YTTMWPYNEGFEGNEN
-472 VGVVA
+472 VTPS
-477 YVK
+477 VKK

>member
-89 FTGMANSNYRYA
+89 FTGMANSYYRYA
-101 AFYPYSAVKAREA
+101 AFYPYSAVKARDG

-160 FYLGLTAI
+160 FNLNLTAI

-223 RPCTLAEG
+223 RPCTMLRG

-243 KRTEVRKP
+243 KRTDVRHS
-251 VTLKAGQILDIGA
+251 VRLEAGKILDIGA
-264 PKNLRPYISQAIL
+264 PKNLEPYISEAIV
-277 PEEMGTPNGDGSV
+277 PEGMGTSNGDGSV
-290 TLSDDDLIALEEI
+290 TLSDDEKEQLKAIETLELSG
-303 KRLNLS
+303 KGLKNLS
-309 NKGLTN
+309 
-315 LYGIEVYSN
+315 GIEVYSN
-324 LKYLT
+324 LKYLF
-329 CNDNP
+329 CSGNKS
-334 GLTKIDVRNLT
+334 LTKIDVRKLT
-345 KLEDLEC
+345 KLEILEC
-352 ERNAALTELKVNG
+352 ESCALTELKVNG
-365 LSNLKTLGCNQNQ
+365 LSNLKRILCAENKLTSLDVSGLTKLGLLYCYRNQ
-378 LTSLDLTGLTNLR
+378 LTSLNLAGVTSLV
-391 TLSCSQNQLTSLDLT
+391 TLSCHT
-406 GLTSLEIF
+406 
-414 YCHENKLTELD
+414 NKLTELD

-431 LNMLVCGK
+431 LNELRCGN
-439 QELPSS
+439 QYGNLR
-445 ADFLHLYMTEEQ
+445 LYMTEEQ
-457 YSGIWCNHNQGWAEN
+457 YSGMWETEKTYPDNRN
-472 VGVVA
+472 VGA
-477 YVK
+477 YIK

>member
-59 HWSKGDEIALWDNT
+59 HWSEGDEIALWDNT
-73 DKRKFTATEI
+73 DMRKFTATEI

-89 FTGMANSNYRYA
+89 FTGEANSNNRYA
-101 AFYPYSAVKAREA
+101 AFYPYSAVKARED

-160 FYLGLTAI
+160 FYIGLSAI

-200 SNTSSRIDLSGP
+200 SNISSRIDLSGP

-231 FSLYVEYNDGTL
+231 FNLYVEYNDGTL

-264 PKNLRPYISQAIL
+264 PKNLEPYISEAIV
-277 PEEMGTPNGDGSV
+277 PEGMGTSNGDGSV
-290 TLSDDDLIALEEI
+290 TLSDDEKEQLKARESLT
-303 KRLNLS
+303 LS
-309 NKGLTN
+309 AKGLKN

-324 LKYLT
+324 LRSLKCT
-329 CNDNP
+329 ENKS
-334 GLTKIDVRNLT
+334 LTKIDVRKLT
-345 KLEDLEC
+345 KLEILDC
-352 ERNAALTELKVNG
+352 TRNALTELKVNG
-365 LSNLKTLGCNQNQ
+365 LSNLRRFYCAENKLTELDVSG
-378 LTSLDLTGLTNLR
+378 LTSLYQFRCERNR
-391 TLSCSQNQLTSLDLT
+391 LTSLNLA
-406 GLTSLEIF
+406 GLTSLETF
-414 YCHENKLTELD
+414 SCWENKLTELD

-431 LNMLVCGK
+431 LNKLRCGK
-439 QELPSS
+439 QELPSGVS
-445 ADFLHLYMTEEQ
+445 ALSLYMTEEQ
-457 YSGIWCNHNQGWAEN
+457 YSTMWSDNQGWTEN
-472 VGVVA
+472 EGVRA
-477 YVK
+477 YIK

>member
-101 AFYPYSAVKAREA
+101 AFYPYSAVKARDG

-127 KWKSFANNLA
+127 KWKSFDNNLA

-160 FYLGLTAI
+160 FYIGLSAI

-200 SNTSSRIDLSGP
+200 SNISSRIDLSGP

-223 RPCTLAEG
+223 RPCTMLRG
-231 FSLYVEYNDGTL
+231 FSLLIEYNDGTL
-243 KRTEVRKP
+243 KRTDVRHS
-251 VTLKAGQILDIGA
+251 VRLEAGKILDIGA
-264 PKNLRPYISQAIL
+264 PKNLEPYISQAIV
-277 PEEMGTPNGDGSV
+277 PEGMGTPNGDGSV
-290 TLSDDDLIALEEI
+290 TLSDDEKEQLKARESLT
-303 KRLNLS
+303 LS
-309 NKGLTN
+309 GKGLKN

-324 LKYLT
+324 LKSLN
-329 CNDNP
+329 CSGNLS
-334 GLTKIDVRNLT
+334 LTKIDVRKLT
-345 KLEDLEC
+345 KLETLRC
-352 ERNAALTELKVNG
+352 ERNALTELKVNG
-365 LSNLKTLGCNQNQ
+365 LSNLRWFYCAENR
-378 LTSLDLTGLTNLR
+378 LTELDV
-391 TLSCSQNQLTSLDLT
+391 S
-406 GLTSLEIF
+406 GLTSLSRF
-414 YCHENKLTELD
+414 YCERNRLTSLNLAGLTSLSILNCYENKMTELD

-431 LNMLVCGK
+431 LTKLKCGK
-439 QELPSS
+439 QELPSDAS
-445 ADFLHLYMTEEQ
+445 ALSLYMTEEQ
-457 YSGIWCNHNQGWAEN
+457 YTTMWPDNQGWAEN
-472 VGVVA
+472 YGVRV
-477 YVK
+477 YPK